1 MRAAVLF
8 TAAALSLA
16 VAATSHAQLK
26 NENLLVTMPDGFKVG
41 HSASR
46 NGMDMQEWVPSG
58 ETVQNWTEMVTAQVF
73 RNRPDIDPGRY
84 QAEMSKLWAK
94 ACPGAVVGQVV
105 TGTTNGYASASL
117 SLRCPLLASTGKPE
131 VAVIKAIKGRD
142 SFYVVQRAVRSEPT
156 PAKLDQMKQ
165 YLDKVSVCDTR
176 LADRPCRI

>member
-1 MRAAVLF
+1 MRAVILLL
-8 TAAALSLA
+8 AAALSLA
-16 VAATSHAQLK
+16 AAPSHAQLK

-46 NGMDMQEWVPSG
+46 NGMDMQEWVPSN
-58 ETVQNWTEMVTAQVF
+58 ETVENWSEMVTVQVF
-73 RNRPDIDPGRY
+73 RDRPDIDPGRY
-84 QAEMSKLWAK
+84 QSEMSKLWAK
-94 ACPGAVVGQVV
+94 ACPGAVVGEVA
-105 TGTTNGYASASL
+105 TGTTNGYPSASL

-156 PAKLDQMKQ
+156 AAKLDQMKQ

-176 LADRPCRI
+176 LADRSCKL